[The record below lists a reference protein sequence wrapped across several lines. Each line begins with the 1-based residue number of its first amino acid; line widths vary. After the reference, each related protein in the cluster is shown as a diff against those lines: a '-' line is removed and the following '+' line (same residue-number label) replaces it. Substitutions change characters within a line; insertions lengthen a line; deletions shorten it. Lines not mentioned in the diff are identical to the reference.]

1 MRSLLLLLLLLVA
14 PARGTGL
21 LGPAGSIACTS
32 DLDCSLNG
40 VCTAAG
46 SCACD
51 RPWSGHACEKMNFKP
66 ITFPQG
72 YGMAPNLTSWGG
84 GAIYDPATKRY
95 HAYISVMTNDC
106 LLKNWGA

>member
-1 MRSLLLLLLLLVA
+1 MSLQLLMLRVACWSLLAA
-14 PARGTGL
+14 PA
-21 LGPAGSIACTS
+21 ASVCTS

-40 VCTAAG
+40 LCTAG

-51 RPWSGHACEKMNFKP
+51 KPWSGPGCEKMNFKP
-66 ITFPQG
+66 VTFPQG

-84 GAIYDPATKRY
+84 GAIYEPATKKY

-106 LLKNWGA
+106 LLKDCL